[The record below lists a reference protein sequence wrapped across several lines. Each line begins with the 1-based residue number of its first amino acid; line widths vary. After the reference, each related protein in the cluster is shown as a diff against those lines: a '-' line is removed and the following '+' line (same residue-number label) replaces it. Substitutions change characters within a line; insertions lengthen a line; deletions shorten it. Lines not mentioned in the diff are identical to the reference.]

1 MRDNLEAVK
10 TLLALS
16 LPCLHG
22 EGGLEAAVVWMQVH
36 SAASLT
42 QSPGRKQEDQDPDR
56 RPPRP
61 SDSHL
66 SLPETAPRGS
76 SKSHVDCSRSVCLF
90 PQ

>member
-1 MRDNLEAVK
+1 MRDNLEVMK
-10 TLLALS
+10 TFLLALS
-16 LPCLHG
+16 LPRLHG

-42 QSPGRKQEDQDPDR
+42 QPPGRKQEDQDPDP

-66 SLPETAPRGS
+66 SLPEMAPRGS
-76 SKSHVDCSRSVCLF
+76 SKSHVDSVCLF